1 MTTATAAPT
10 RTVGRPLVVT
20 AATAAVAEA
29 VVGVLQLTRSDQGGG
44 VHDARVHAV
53 LTLFALALLAAAP
66 LWWRLGALTGA
77 RWAGG
82 TLVAGNLLLAS
93 GTTVSNVNGSDPAF
107 FGPLAVVANA
117 AVLVGLLGLAVAGR
131 RGRAGGGPGGGVG
144 PGAVVAPAAGL
155 GGGLGVGGA
164 PRRARPLPG
173 PLAVLLPVYLIG
185 LVPLSQLGGNL
196 LRGAVL
202 AAVLLALSTAAA
214 RSSTAAGR

>member
-1 MTTATAAPT
+1 MTTATVPPP
-10 RTVGRPLVVT
+10 RTVGRSLVVT

-29 VVGVLQLTRSDQGGG
+29 VVGVLQLTRSDSGAG

-66 LWWRLGALTGA
+66 LWWRLGVLTGA

-82 TLVAGNLLLAS
+82 TLVAGNLLLAF

-117 AVLVGLLGLAVAGR
+117 AVLVGLLGLAIAAR
-131 RGRAGGGPGGGVG
+131 RGRT
-144 PGAVVAPAAGL
+144 
-155 GGGLGVGGA
+155 
-164 PRRARPLPG
+164 LPG
-173 PLAVLLPVYLIG
+173 PLALLLPVYLIG

-202 AAVLLALSTAAA
+202 AAVLLALSTAAG
-214 RSSTAAGR
+214 RLSTAAGR